1 MERVRGRPYFYS
13 RPCGRGDLFASELD
27 EFVAF
32 LLTPLREGRLDRIEL
47 KIDKGLISTHAPAG
61 GATRL
66 NAFLAASFPFL
77 LTPLREGR
85 LSALPRGFCNI
96 LISTHAPAGGATFI
110 CFPITSLS
118 ALTFLL
124 TPLRE
129 GRPALRRAKGAD
141 VDFYS
146 RPCGRGDRRP
156 SASNSR
162 FHPFLLTPLREGRPF
177 SLSFANPICA
187 FLLTPL
193 REGRPKVLAAFPR
206 VDHFYSRPCGRG
218 DDFESAITGVAKTFL
233 LTPLR
238 EGRQHLRNTL
248 VNRSL
253 ISTHAPAGGATLF
266 REVATSHFV
275 HFYSRPCGRGDRCR
289 RLPESH

>member
-1 MERVRGRPYFYS
+1 M
-13 RPCGRGDLFASELD
+13 SES
-27 EFVAF
+27 AH
-32 LLTPLREGRLDRIEL
+32 RIMMN
-47 KIDKGLISTHAPAG
+47 I
-61 GATRL
+61 
-66 NAFLAASFPFL
+66 FL

-193 REGRPKVLAAFPR
+193 REGRPRA
-206 VDHFYSRPCGRG
+206 RPGR
-218 DDFESAITGVAKTFL
+218 AIVSIFL

-238 EGRQHLRNTL
+238 EGRPAPM
-248 VNRSL
+248 NR
-253 ISTHAPAGGATLF
+253 P
-266 REVATSHFV
+266 
-275 HFYSRPCGRGDRCR
+275 
-289 RLPESH
+289 